1 MKCPICQNSTQVSN
15 SRSADHGRAVKR
27 RRVCLQCNR
36 RFTTYE
42 RIELFGLLVVKRS
55 GGKQP
60 YLRHKLELGLRKA
73 LEKRSI
79 SEEQFQKAISLIE
92 NDIFNLEKDIVS
104 SEQIGKIVLSHLRVL
119 DKVAYLRFASVHRNF
134 KSPKAFEREIEKL
147 QKPGRLRI
155 K

>member
-42 RIELFGLLVVKRS
+42 RIELFGLQVVKRS
-55 GGKQP
+55 GEKQP

-73 LEKRSI
+73 LEKRPVT
-79 SEEQFQKAISLIE
+79 EEQFQKTVSLIE
-92 NDIFNLEKDIVS
+92 NDIFNLEKDTVS
-104 SEQIGKIVLSHLRVL
+104 SDIIGKIVLSHLRIL
-119 DKVAYLRFASVHRNF
+119 DKVAYLRFASVYHNF
-134 KSPKAFEREIEKL
+134 KNTTAFEREIEKL
-147 QKPGRLRI
+147 
-155 K
+155 

>member
-42 RIELFGLLVVKRS
+42 RIELFGLQVVKRS

-134 KSPKAFEREIEKL
+134 KSTKAFEREIEKL
-147 QKPGRLRI
+147 QKPGR
-155 K
+155 

>member
-1 MKCPICQNSTQVSN
+1 MKCPVCQNSTQVSN

-42 RIELFGLLVVKRS
+42 RIELFGLQVLKRN
-55 GGKQP
+55 GKKQP

-73 LEKRSI
+73 LEKRPVA
-79 SEEQFQKAISLIE
+79 EEQFQKLVSSIE
-92 NDIFNLEKDIVS
+92 NDIFNLEKETVS
-104 SEQIGKIVLSHLRVL
+104 SEQIGQSVLTHLRSL

-134 KSPKAFEREIEKL
+134 KSTRAFEKEIKKLEKL
-147 QKPGRLRI
+147 GR
-155 K
+155 

>member
-42 RIELFGLLVVKRS
+42 RIELFGLQVVKRS
-55 GGKQP
+55 GEKQP

-73 LEKRSI
+73 LEKRPVA
-79 SEEQFQKAISLIE
+79 EEQFQKLVSSIE
-92 NDIFNLEKDIVS
+92 NDIFSLEKDTVS
-104 SEQIGKIVLSHLRVL
+104 SDQIGKIVLLHLRDL
-119 DKVAYLRFASVHRNF
+119 DKVAYLRFVSVHRNF
-134 KSPKAFEREIEKL
+134 KSTKAFEKEIEKL
-147 QKPGRLRI
+147 EK

>member
-1 MKCPICQNSTQVSN
+1 MKCPVCQNSTQVSN

-42 RIELFGLLVVKRS
+42 RIELFGLQVVKRS
-55 GGKQP
+55 GEKQP

-73 LEKRSI
+73 LEKRPV
-79 SEEQFQKAISLIE
+79 SEEQFQKLVSAVE
-92 NDIFNLEKDIVS
+92 NDIFNLEKETVR
-104 SEQIGKIVLSHLRVL
+104 SEEIGQIVLTHLRSL

-134 KSPKAFEREIEKL
+134 KSTRAFEKEIEKL
-147 QKPGRLRI
+147 EK

>member
-42 RIELFGLLVVKRS
+42 RIELFGLEVQKHS
-55 GGKQP
+55 GEKQP

-73 LEKRSI
+73 LEKRPVT
-79 SEEQFQKAISLIE
+79 EEQFQKLVSSIE
-92 NDIFNLEKDIVS
+92 NDIFNLEKDTVS
-104 SEQIGKIVLSHLRVL
+104 SDQIGKIVLSHLRTL
-119 DKVAYLRFASVHRNF
+119 DKVAYLRFASVYRNF
-134 KSPKAFEREIEKL
+134 KSTKAFEREIEKL
-147 QKPGRLRI
+147 EKFGR
-155 K
+155 